1 MKKFYSLVA
10 AALLLPASALAQ
22 DFDLSGVS
30 QLFEHDLAAKF
41 GVTDASTIH
50 PTLAKCG
57 TDIVLNL
64 GDGSAPI
71 YLGAASGEKIGDIT
85 LGEANPSGCV
95 VSDCKGNMLIMNYA
109 ESGSTLKVYKLS
121 APSETPSL
129 FFTWD
134 NACGLPVGHQA
145 QVQGDLNGTAS
156 IIATLEGIPQVV
168 GSSHIVRWEVSNGT
182 VGEPEIIEITGIHT
196 WMTIDNSA
204 KVAAKSTNKADG
216 YFLAHYDGGANN
228 FYHIDG
234 TSNTVDATVSPIGS
248 GAEWGQVYNCCDS
261 RDFGG
266 YNFTVLFIQGY
277 WPSWGLPGSLH
288 LFNTTTLN
296 GFTGNVT
303 DAEIGN
309 VSISDFETISYPG
322 DNRCGDVFLD
332 ATDTSLAV
340 YYVSNTHLGIGG
352 VSLYGEVNGIDTPNA
367 VAAKGFRA
375 YGAKGAIV
383 VENNGAT
390 VEVYNAAGAAVA
402 RTNNSE
408 INVAPGLYIV
418 KVAGNTQKV
427 LVK

>member
-1 MKKFYSLVA
+1 MKKFYSIVA
-10 AALLLPASALAQ
+10 AALLLPASAMAQ

-30 QLFEHDLAAKF
+30 QLFEHDLAAKL
-41 GVTDASTIH
+41 GVTDASAIH

-64 GDGSAPI
+64 GDGSAPV

-85 LGEANPSGCV
+85 LGDADASGCV
-95 VSDCKGNMLIMNYA
+95 VSDCKGNMLIMNYV

-121 APSETPSL
+121 DPAGTPTL

-156 IIATLEGIPQVV
+156 IIATLEGVPGVV
-168 GSSHIVRWEVSNGT
+168 GSSHIVRWEVADGI
-182 VGEPEIIEITGIHT
+182 VGEPEIIEFSSVST
-196 WMTIDNSA
+196 WATIDNSA

-216 YFLAHYDGGANN
+216 YFLAHFDGGKNN
-228 FYHIDG
+228 FYHVDG
-234 TSNTVDATVSPIGS
+234 TSNTADATVSPIGT
-248 GAEWGQVYNCCDS
+248 GGEWGQGYNCCDS

-266 YNFTVLFIQGY
+266 YNLTVLFIQGY
-277 WPSWGLPGSLH
+277 WPNWGLPGSLH
-288 LFNTTTLN
+288 MFNTTSLD
-296 GFTGNVT
+296 GFTGSVT
-303 DAEIGN
+303 EAEIGN
-309 VSISDFETISYPG
+309 VSISDFETIEYPG
-322 DNRCGDVFLD
+322 DGRCGDVFLD

-340 YYVSNTHLGIGG
+340 YYVSNTHLGVGG
-352 VSLYGEVNGIDTPNA
+352 VVLYGEVNGVDTPKA
-367 VAAKGFRA
+367 VAADAVRA
-375 YGAKGAIV
+375 YGAKGTIV

-418 KVAGNTQKV
+418 KVGNATQKV